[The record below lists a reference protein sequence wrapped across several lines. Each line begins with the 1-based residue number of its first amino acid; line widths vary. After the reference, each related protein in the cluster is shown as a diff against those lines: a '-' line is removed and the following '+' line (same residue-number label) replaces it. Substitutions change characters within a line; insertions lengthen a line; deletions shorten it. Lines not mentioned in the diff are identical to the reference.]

1 MNQNLLIVDDE
12 YDILMWLED
21 MFKHEFDME
30 IDVYTAMSASE
41 ALKLL
46 NQVKFDVVLT
56 DIKMPRMDGISLF
69 QKIKS
74 NWPRCKTVFLTGYR
88 NFDDMYKNINHKDVR
103 FILKSE
109 EDEVIQQAVREALNE
124 FRQELERETLNQI
137 QKEDIEKAKYW
148 MCREF
153 IDGLLNGE
161 TDSRQKIQ
169 EGIEKYGIPVDFC
182 RQFLMFLIK
191 TDNNEKSTGFELPTE
206 VEAINRIIK
215 SNIPQDIRR
224 FMYTLEKRQAVLI
237 IQPSAVNEQD
247 WQRLFAVAQGAIEY
261 AQVIF
266 RRNFSESF
274 SAVITAVPISYTEIP
289 VALIKL
295 KQIMIGYLGS
305 EKEIIVHAESLK
317 AGYKEEKEVRIISR
331 VPLLKSYM
339 ELHRRQN
346 YFELLSEC
354 CKELTGARSRHDAY
368 ATEIYYSV
376 SVLIL
381 QFINENE
388 FNEKIAFETGIYKL
402 TRVDEHDSWQ
412 AAAQYLFEISDA
424 VFRLLGE
431 NDNVLSDRALR
442 RIEEY
447 IDMHLDGDLSL
458 TNLADIGG
466 FNASYLS
473 RLFKQNYRMNITDY
487 IYQKRM
493 EYAKS
498 LLSETNQKIQD
509 IGEKAGYHS
518 AQSFTRTFRNYSG
531 LSPAEYRELYRKEV
545 KQS

>member
-21 MFKHEFDME
+21 MFKHEFDMN
-30 IDVYTAMSASE
+30 IDVYTAISASE

-46 NQVKFDVVLT
+46 DQVKFDVVLT
-56 DIKMPRMDGISLF
+56 DIRMPGMDGISLF
-69 QKIKS
+69 EKIKS

-88 NFDDMYKNINHKDVR
+88 NFDDMYKIINHKDVR

-109 EDEVIQQAVREALNE
+109 EDEVIQQTVREALDE

-153 IDGLLNGE
+153 IDSLLSGE
-161 TDSRQKIQ
+161 TCSRQKIQ
-169 EGIEKYGIPVDFC
+169 DSIDKFDISVDFC
-182 RQFLMFLIK
+182 EQFLMFLIRIENK
-191 TDNNEKSTGFELPTE
+191 GSEAEPSTEAE
-206 VEAINRIIK
+206 VIDRIIK
-215 SNIPQDIRR
+215 TNIPQDIRT
-224 FMYTLEKRQAVLI
+224 FVYTLEKRQALLI
-237 IQPSAVNEQD
+237 IQSSVEEGQD
-247 WQRLFAVAQGAIEY
+247 WHRLFNVTQGAIEY

-266 RRNFSESF
+266 RRNFGDTF
-274 SAVITAVPISYTEIP
+274 SAVITAVPIRYTEMP
-289 VALIKL
+289 VVLVKL
-295 KQIMIGYLGS
+295 KQILIGYLGS
-305 EKEIIVHAESLK
+305 EKEIIVHADTLEI
-317 AGYKEEKEVRIISR
+317 GRKEEKEVRIVSK

-339 ELHRRQN
+339 ELHKRQN

-354 CKELTGARSRHDAY
+354 CEELTSARSRHDAY

-376 SVLIL
+376 SILIL

-388 FNEKIAFETGIYKL
+388 LNKKIAFEAGTYKL

-431 NDNVLSDRALR
+431 NEFVLSDRALT

-447 IDMHLDGDLSL
+447 IDEHLDGDLSL

-473 RLFKQNYRMNITDY
+473 RLFKQSYKVNITDH

-493 EYAKS
+493 EYAKK
-498 LLSETNQKIQD
+498 LLAETSYKIQE

-518 AQSFTRTFRNYSG
+518 AQSFTRTFRSYSG
-531 LSPAEYRELYRKEV
+531 LSPAEYRELCRKEV
-545 KQS
+545 KQG